1 MLTIQNIDKLNNYR
15 KSDWYVFEL
24 YESESAYII
33 QIQKKVGF
41 WPVKDMHIGQLT
53 IHLDRTASPFGEYK
67 VGTAF
72 IINNLY
78 FQTIVRIEDMQTIED
93 FVHNVINKHLYR
105 ITL

>member
-1 MLTIQNIDKLNNYR
+1 MLTIENIDKLNNYS

-41 WPVKDMHIGQLT
+41 WPVKDIHIKQLT

-67 VGTAF
+67 VSTAF
-72 IINNLY
+72 ITNNLY
-78 FQTIVRIEDMQTIED
+78 FQTIVRIEDMLTIED

>member
-1 MLTIQNIDKLNNYR
+1 MLTIESFNKLEYANGG
-15 KSDWYVFEL
+15 DWYMFEL
-24 YESESAYII
+24 FETESAYIM

-41 WPVKDMHIGQLT
+41 WPVGNMNIGQLT

-67 VGTAF
+67 VSTAF
-72 IINNLY
+72 VIVPLY
-78 FQTIVRIEDMQTIED
+78 FQTVVRIEDMLTLED